1 MEKFPTFK
9 QGDPL
14 SKLTNHSLLNN
25 LFNAV
30 QGQATRTLGT
40 QTVSAGNSNYLPV
53 GKESLQVKLV
63 KVVDFEAFT
72 GSETFKGPLG
82 EVNVIEAEI
91 IDAMF
96 AEEVGTQAVSQLD
109 ATPNIIYAAAPP
121 DFTAAVDDF
130 IWVARFSHQWW
141 VLVGGGGSGGGS
153 EYIIFTVIDVL
164 CDDAD
169 GRRLLVEAIR
179 ISPPCS
185 TPSGLDS
192 YGQLEV
198 FDTKGCILN
207 QYADDE
213 LIGITGDA
221 MYTGNVA
228 TESYCEEEW
237 SLLSLCYSGA
247 CT

>member
-1 MEKFPTFK
+1 MAKFPTFK
-9 QGDPL
+9 EGDPL
-14 SKLTNHSLLNN
+14 GKLANHGTLNGLFGAVAHLSQGTIGRQEITAGGTNFSPGDRP
-25 LFNAV
+25 
-30 QGQATRTLGT
+30 QGETR
-40 QTVSAGNSNYLPV
+40 
-53 GKESLQVKLV
+53 LV
-63 KVVDFEAFT
+63 KVIEVQAA
-72 GSETFKGPLG
+72 GSAGFKGPLG
-82 EVNVIEAEI
+82 EVNVIKAEV
-91 IDAMF
+91 IDAIF
-96 AEEVGTQAVSQLD
+96 AEEVGEQPLTETAASSSV
-109 ATPNIIYAAAPP
+109 IYAAAPP